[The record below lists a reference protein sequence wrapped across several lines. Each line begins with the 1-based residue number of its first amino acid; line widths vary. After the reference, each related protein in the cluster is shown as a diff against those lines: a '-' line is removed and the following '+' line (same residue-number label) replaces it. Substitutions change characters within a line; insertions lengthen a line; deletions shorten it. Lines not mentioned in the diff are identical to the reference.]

1 MRGAV
6 LVAIAATMGSML
18 QGWDSSTIAG
28 TVLYIK
34 EEFDLQDQP
43 TIEGL
48 IVAMSL
54 IGGTAITT
62 FSGPLSDSVGRR
74 PMMIISSVLYFVSG
88 LIMLWAPSVYML
100 LLGRL
105 FDGFGIGIAVTLI
118 PIYISETAPSE
129 IRGQLNTIP
138 QFANSGGMFLS
149 YCLVFGM
156 SLMESASW
164 RLMLGVL
171 SLPSLLYFM
180 LTVFFL
186 PESPRW
192 LVSKGR
198 MNEARQVLQRLYGRE
213 DVSGELALL
222 VEGLSVGGE
231 TSIKEVIVL
240 PVKEINPYQQEGAET
255 DKIRL
260 YETQMDYPGVGKTPT
275 GQNIPNNGSRW
286 GSVQNQSVPLMDPI
300 VTMFGS
306 VSDSPLQRGS
316 MLSTV
321 FPNFGSVF
329 STVDNT
335 NDKNL
340 HLDLETQ
347 GDCDD
352 YASDDGGDQDESLE
366 TPLLSP
372 EASAIGKD
380 HANQASHGSHLSTR
394 LASKL
399 MQEDAGEPIN
409 STDIGSGWKLAWKWS
424 GREGEDGVKG
434 VKRIYLHQ
442 DSTVDGSRQGS
453 ALSISGVG
461 YHEEGELSR
470 AAALVSQSVLFSQDM
485 MGRTPEG
492 LATVQPPRAATSG
505 PSWRDLSEPGV
516 RRALVVGIGLQVLE
530 QLSGINGVLYY
541 APQILKQAGVDV
553 LLSGMGISTD
563 SATFLISSIM
573 TFTMLP
579 CLAVSMKLMDVAG
592 RRSLLLSTIPILALS
607 LLVLVVSS
615 IFNLGSVASAVI
627 STIGVMVY
635 QSIFCMAYGVIPNI
649 MCSEI
654 FPTKVRGLCITICAL
669 TYWAGNITVTYS
681 LPVLLNSIGLAGLF
695 SIYALGCI
703 VSWIFVFL
711 RVPETKGMPL
721 EVISEL
727 FAAGAK
733 QASGDNDS

>member
-6 LVAIAATMGSML
+6 LVAIAATIGTML
-18 QGWDSSTIAG
+18 QGWDGSTIAG
-28 TVLYIK
+28 SVLYIK
-34 EEFDLQDQP
+34 GEFDLQEQP

-54 IGGTAITT
+54 IGSTAITT
-62 FSGPLSDSVGRR
+62 FSGPLSDSLGRR
-74 PMMIISSVLYFVSG
+74 PMMIICSVLSFASA
-88 LIMLWAPSVYML
+88 LIMLWAPNVYVL

-105 FDGFGIGIAVTLI
+105 FSGFGIGIAITLV

-138 QFANSGGMFLS
+138 QFANSSGMFLS
-149 YCLVFGM
+149 YCLVFGV
-156 SLMESASW
+156 SLMESPSW
-164 RLMLGVL
+164 RLMLGFF
-171 SLPSLLYFM
+171 SLPSLIYFL

-192 LVSKGR
+192 LVTKGR

-240 PVKEINPYQQEGAET
+240 PVKEITPYQHEGAET
-255 DKIRL
+255 DRIRL
-260 YETQMDYPGVGKTPT
+260 YETQMGHPGIGESLT
-275 GQNIPNNGSRW
+275 GQSIPNHVSQG
-286 GSVQNQSVPLMDPI
+286 GSVMNQSMPLMDPI

-306 VSDSPLQRGS
+306 VSDSPMQRGS

-329 STVDNT
+329 STADHT
-335 NDKNL
+335 NDKDL
-340 HLDLETQ
+340 HLDLEHQ
-347 GDCDD
+347 GDCED

-372 EASAIGKD
+372 EMSAIGKD
-380 HANQASHGSHLSTR
+380 HANQASHGSFMSTG

-399 MQEDAGEPIN
+399 IQEDAGEPVN
-409 STDIGSGWKLAWKWS
+409 CTDIGSGWKLAYKWS
-424 GREGEDGVKG
+424 GREGEDGMKG

-442 DSTVDGSRQGS
+442 DSTFGSRRES
-453 ALSISGVG
+453 ARSISGAD
-461 YHEEGELSR
+461 YHEEGQMCR

-485 MGRTPEG
+485 MGRSPEG
-492 LATVQPPRAATSG
+492 LAMVQPPKAATSG
-505 PSWRDLSEPGV
+505 PSWRDLCEPGV
-516 RRALVVGIGLQVLE
+516 RRALFVGIGLQALQ
-530 QLSGINGVLYY
+530 QLSGINGVLFY
-541 APQILKQAGVDV
+541 APQILKQAGVAV
-553 LLSGMGISTD
+553 LLSGMGISTE
-563 SATFLISSIM
+563 SATFLISSVM
-573 TFTMLP
+573 ALTMLP
-579 CLAVSMKLMDVAG
+579 CIALSMKLMDVAG
-592 RRSLLLSTIPILALS
+592 RRSILLSTIPILALS
-607 LLVLVVSS
+607 LLILVVTSL
-615 IFNLGSVASAVI
+615 FNLGSFIAVI
-627 STIGVMVY
+627 STISVMVY
-635 QSIFCMAYGVIPNI
+635 QSIFVMGFGVIPNI
-649 MCSEI
+649 LCSEI

-669 TYWAGNITVTYS
+669 TYCVGNITITYS
-681 LPVLLNSIGLAGLF
+681 LPVLLNSIGIAGLF

-703 VSWIFVFL
+703 LSWIFVFL

>member
-6 LVAIAATMGSML
+6 LVAIAATIGSML

-28 TVLYIK
+28 SVLYIK
-34 EEFDLQDQP
+34 EEFDLQEQP

-62 FSGPLSDSVGRR
+62 CSGPLSDSLGRR

-88 LIMLWAPSVYML
+88 LIMLWAPSVYVL

-105 FDGFGIGIAVTLI
+105 SCGFGIGLAITLI

-156 SLMESASW
+156 SLLESPSW

-171 SLPSLLYFM
+171 SLPSLIYFM

-260 YETQMDYPGVGKTPT
+260 CENQMGHLRIGKSPT
-275 GQNIPNNGSRW
+275 GQSIPNNGSR
-286 GSVQNQSVPLMDPI
+286 GCSVMNQSVPLMDPI

-321 FPNFGSVF
+321 FPNFGSIF
-329 STVDNT
+329 STADNT
-335 NDKNL
+335 NYKNL
-340 HLDLETQ
+340 HLDLENQ
-347 GDCDD
+347 GDGED
-352 YASDDGGDQDESLE
+352 YASDDCGDQDESLE
-366 TPLLSP
+366 TPFLSP

-380 HANQASHGSHLSTR
+380 HANQASYGSYMSTR

-442 DSTVDGSRQGS
+442 DSTVDGSRHES
-453 ALSISGVG
+453 ALSISGVD
-461 YHEEGELSR
+461 YHEEGQLSH
-470 AAALVSQSVLFSQDM
+470 AAALVSRSVLFSQDM
-485 MGRTPEG
+485 TGRSPAG
-492 LATVQPPRAATSG
+492 LAMVQPPRAATSG

-516 RRALVVGIGLQVLE
+516 RRALFVGIGLQVLM

-541 APQILKQAGVDV
+541 APQILKQAGVAV

-573 TFTMLP
+573 TLTMLP
-579 CLAVSMKLMDVAG
+579 CIILSMKLMDVAG
-592 RRSLLLSTIPILALS
+592 RRSLLLSTIPIPALS
-607 LLVLVVSS
+607 LLVLVVTSL
-615 IFNLGSVASAVI
+615 FNLGSVAYAVI
-627 STIGVMVY
+627 STISVMVY
-635 QSIFCMAYGVIPNI
+635 QSIFVMGYGVIPNI

-669 TYWAGNITVTYS
+669 TYWAGNITVTYT

-727 FAAGAK
+727 FAAGAN